1 VKAANCSIV
10 KAPFKL
16 LKFTSN
22 TRESHKQEILRIGRY
37 LMPNK
42 GEGIIFRPENGQDM
56 ELSCEADFCGN
67 WRTETAH
74 VDNSTFIL
82 RTG

>member
-1 VKAANCSIV
+1 
-10 KAPFKL
+10 
-16 LKFTSN
+16 
-22 TRESHKQEILRIGRY
+22 
-37 LMPNK
+37 MPNK